1 MTILILG
8 IIVLI
13 GIHFVPAFPD
23 LRDSLM
29 ARLGRNGYRALFS
42 VVSLLGLA
50 LVVWGF
56 AKAPVVQIWAPPVW
70 TRHLALLTRHL
81 ALLLMLPVFPLLF
94 AAYLP
99 GKIKAKVRH
108 PMLAAIKFWALA
120 HLIANGDLASII
132 LFGSFL
138 AYAVVDRILV
148 KRRGGA
154 ELVLAVS
161 EAEARRNDL
170 ISLGAG
176 LALYVAFLFWLHPLL
191 IGVSPLASG

>member
-13 GIHFVPAFPD
+13 GIHFVPAFAD

-70 TRHLALLTRHL
+70 TRHL

>member
-56 AKAPVVQIWAPPVW
+56 AKRLWCRSGRRQSGRG
-70 TRHLALLTRHL
+70 TLL
-81 ALLLMLPVFPLLF
+81 
-94 AAYLP
+94 YC
-99 GKIKAKVRH
+99 
-108 PMLAAIKFWALA
+108 
-120 HLIANGDLASII
+120 
-132 LFGSFL
+132 
-138 AYAVVDRILV
+138 
-148 KRRGGA
+148 
-154 ELVLAVS
+154 
-161 EAEARRNDL
+161 
-170 ISLGAG
+170 
-176 LALYVAFLFWLHPLL
+176 
-191 IGVSPLASG
+191 

>member
-70 TRHLALLTRHL
+70 TRHLALL
-81 ALLLMLPVFPLLF
+81 LMLPVFPLLL

-148 KRRGGA
+148 KRRGAA

-191 IGVSPLASG
+191 IGVSL

>member
-1 MTILILG
+1 
-8 IIVLI
+8 
-13 GIHFVPAFPD
+13 VPAFPD

-70 TRHLALLTRHL
+70 TRHL

>member
-8 IIVLI
+8 IVVLI
-13 GIHFVPAFPD
+13 GIHFVPAFPG

-29 ARLGRNGYRALFS
+29 ARLGTNGYRALFS

-56 AKAPVVQIWAPPVW
+56 AKAPVIQIWVPPLW
-70 TRHLALLTRHL
+70 TRHL

-138 AYAVVDRILV
+138 AYAVVDRILI

-154 ELVLAVS
+154 APVLAVS

-170 ISLGAG
+170 ISVGAG

>member
-1 MTILILG
+1 
-8 IIVLI
+8 V
-13 GIHFVPAFPD
+13 
-23 LRDSLM
+23 
-29 ARLGRNGYRALFS
+29 
-42 VVSLLGLA
+42 
-50 LVVWGF
+50 
-56 AKAPVVQIWAPPVW
+56 KAPVVQIWVPPDW
-70 TRHLALLTRHL
+70 TRHL
-81 ALLLMLPVFPLLF
+81 ALLLMLPVFPLLL

-108 PMLAAIKFWALA
+108 PMLVAIKFWALA

-154 ELVLAVS
+154 EPVLAVS

-176 LALYVAFLFWLHPLL
+176 LAIYVVFLLWLHTLL
-191 IGVSPLASG
+191 IGVSPLAPG

>member
-70 TRHLALLTRHL
+70 TRHLALL
-81 ALLLMLPVFPLLF
+81 LMLPVFPLLF
-94 AAYLP
+94 AAYMP
-99 GKIKAKVRH
+99 GRISRVVKH
-108 PMLAAIKFWALA
+108 PMLLATKLWATA
-120 HLIANGDLASII
+120 HLLANGTLADVL
-132 LFGSFL
+132 LFGGFL
-138 AYAVVDRILV
+138 AWAVADRISV
-148 KRRGGA
+148 KRRTA
-154 ELVLAVS
+154 
-161 EAEARRNDL
+161 AEAHVVPGAPPGPMNDL
-170 ISLGAG
+170 IAIVGG
-176 LALYVAFLFWLHPLL
+176 LAVYAVTLLWAHRWAF
-191 IGVSPLASG
+191 GVSPLP

>member
-13 GIHFVPAFPD
+13 GVHFVPAFPN

-29 ARLGRNGYRALFS
+29 GRLGKNGYRAMFS

-56 AKAPVVQIWAPPVW
+56 AKAPVVQVWSPPVW
-70 TRHLALLTRHL
+70 TRHL

-108 PMLAAIKFWALA
+108 PMLTAIKFWALA

-138 AYAVVDRILV
+138 AYAVVDRILL
-148 KRRGGA
+148 KRRSGA
-154 ELVLAVS
+154 EPVLAAS
-161 EAEARRNDL
+161 EAEARRNDM
-170 ISLGAG
+170 ISIGAG

>member
-1 MTILILG
+1 M
-8 IIVLI
+8 
-13 GIHFVPAFPD
+13 PAFAD

-70 TRHLALLTRHL
+70 TRHL

-161 EAEARRNDL
+161 EADARRNDL

>member
-13 GIHFVPAFPD
+13 GIHFLPALPE
-23 LRDSLM
+23 LRDSVM
-29 ARLGRNGYRALFS
+29 ARLGRNGYRTLFS
-42 VVSLLGLA
+42 VVSLLGLV
-50 LVVWGF
+50 LLVWGF
-56 AKAPVVQIWAPPVW
+56 AKAPVIQIWAPPLW
-70 TRHLALLTRHL
+70 TRHL

-138 AYAVVDRILV
+138 VYAVVDRILI
-148 KRRGGA
+148 KRRGGV
-154 ELVLAVS
+154 EPVLAAS

>member
-70 TRHLALLTRHL
+70 TRHL

-154 ELVLAVS
+154 EPVLAVS
-161 EAEARRNDL
+161 EADARRNDL

>member
-1 MTILILG
+1 MTLLVLG
-8 IIVLI
+8 IVVLV
-13 GIHFVPAFPD
+13 GIHFLPAFSE
-23 LRDSLM
+23 LRDGLI
-29 ARLGRNGYRALFS
+29 AQLGRNGYRALFS

-50 LVVWGF
+50 LVIWGF
-56 AKAPVVQIWAPPVW
+56 AKAPVVQIWAPPDW
-70 TRHLALLTRHL
+70 TRHL
-81 ALLLMLPVFPLLF
+81 ALLLMLPVFPLLL

-148 KRRGGA
+148 KRRGGT
-154 ELVLAVS
+154 EPVLAVS
-161 EAEARRNDL
+161 KAEARRNDL

-191 IGVSPLASG
+191 FGVSPLAPG

>member
-13 GIHFVPAFPD
+13 GIHFVPAFPEF
-23 LRDSLM
+23 RDRLM
-29 ARLGRNGYRALFS
+29 ARLGKNGYRALFS
-42 VVSLLGLA
+42 IVSTLGLA

-56 AKAPVVQIWAPPVW
+56 AKAPVVQIWYPSAW
-70 TRHLALLTRHL
+70 TRHL

-138 AYAVVDRILV
+138 AYAVLDRILL
-148 KRRGGA
+148 KRRAGA
-154 ELVLAVS
+154 EPVLAAS
-161 EAEARRNDL
+161 EAEGRRNDL
-170 ISLGAG
+170 ISIGAG

-191 IGVSPLASG
+191 IGVSPLATG

>member
-1 MTILILG
+1 MAVRRRVKEKRRLLPGAVHTGLRR
-8 IIVLI
+8 IVLGTYGLVI
-13 GIHFVPAFPD
+13 VAAAAAAWA
-23 LRDSLM
+23 SLVTW
-29 ARLGRNGYRALFS
+29 S
-42 VVSLLGLA
+42 VHDPSLNNATRIAPKNLLGNWGA
-50 LVVWGF
+50 VVADLSFQSIG
-56 AKAPVVQIWAPPVW
+56 
-70 TRHLALLTRHL
+70 
-81 ALLLMLPVFPLLF
+81 
-94 AAYLP
+94 
-99 GKIKAKVRH
+99 
-108 PMLAAIKFWALA
+108 
-120 HLIANGDLASII
+120 LASII

>member
-8 IIVLI
+8 ILVLI

-42 VVSLLGLA
+42 VVSLLGIA

-70 TRHLALLTRHL
+70 TRHLALL
-81 ALLLMLPVFPLLF
+81 LMLPVFPLLL

>member
-70 TRHLALLTRHL
+70 TRHL

-154 ELVLAVS
+154 ELVLAAS
-161 EAEARRNDL
+161 EAKARRNDL

>member
-23 LRDSLM
+23 MRDRLM
-29 ARLGRNGYRALFS
+29 ARLGKSGYRALFS

-56 AKAPVVQIWAPPVW
+56 AKAPVIQIWAPPVW
-70 TRHLALLTRHL
+70 TRYL

-94 AAYLP
+94 AAYFP
-99 GKIKAKVRH
+99 GKIKAKMRH

-138 AYAVVDRILV
+138 AYAVVDRILL

-154 ELVLAVS
+154 VPVLAVS

>member
-1 MTILILG
+1 MTLLILG

-13 GIHFVPAFPD
+13 GIHFLPAFPEI
-23 LRDSLM
+23 RDGLM
-29 ARLGRNGYRALFS
+29 ARLGKNGYRALFS
-42 VVSLLGLA
+42 IVSTLGLV
-50 LVVWGF
+50 LVIWGF
-56 AKAPVVQIWAPPVW
+56 AKAPVVQIWSPPVW
-70 TRHLALLTRHL
+70 TRHL

-108 PMLAAIKFWALA
+108 PMLAAIKFWALS

-148 KRRGGA
+148 KRRPGA
-154 ELVLAVS
+154 EPVLAAS
-161 EAEARRNDL
+161 DQEARRNDM
-170 ISLGAG
+170 ISIGAG

-191 IGVSPLASG
+191 FGVSPLASG

>member
-1 MTILILG
+1 MTILVLG
-8 IIVLI
+8 ILI
-13 GIHFVPAFPD
+13 LVGIHFLPAFSD
-23 LRDSLM
+23 VRD
-29 ARLGRNGYRALFS
+29 RLIDRFGKNGYRALFS
-42 VVSLLGLA
+42 IVSTIGLV
-50 LVVWGF
+50 LVIWGF
-56 AKAPVVQIWAPPVW
+56 ANAPVIQIWMPPDW
-70 TRHLALLTRHL
+70 TRHL
-81 ALLLMLPVFPLLF
+81 ALLLMLPVFPLLL

-99 GKIKAKVRH
+99 GRIKATVRH

-154 ELVLAVS
+154 EPVLAVS

-176 LALYVAFLFWLHPLL
+176 LAIYVVFLLWLHTLL
-191 IGVSPLASG
+191 IGVSPLAPG

>member
-70 TRHLALLTRHL
+70 TRHL

-161 EAEARRNDL
+161 EADARRNDL

>member
-23 LRDSLM
+23 LRDRLM
-29 ARLGRNGYRALFS
+29 ARLSRNGYRALFS

-70 TRHLALLTRHL
+70 TRHL

>member
-8 IIVLI
+8 IIILI
-13 GIHFVPAFPD
+13 GIHFLPAFRD

-29 ARLGRNGYRALFS
+29 ARLGQNGYRALFS

-56 AKAPVVQIWAPPVW
+56 AKAPVIQIWAPPLW
-70 TRHLALLTRHL
+70 TRHL

-138 AYAVVDRILV
+138 AYAVVDRILL

-154 ELVLAVS
+154 EPVLAVS
-161 EAEARRNDL
+161 EALARRNDL

>member
-70 TRHLALLTRHL
+70 TRHLALL
-81 ALLLMLPVFPLLF
+81 LMLPVFPLLL

>member
-1 MTILILG
+1 MTILIVG
-8 IIVLI
+8 IIILN
-13 GIHFVPAFPD
+13 GINFVPAFAD

-29 ARLGRNGYRALFS
+29 ARLGRHGYRALFS

-70 TRHLALLTRHL
+70 TRHLALL
-81 ALLLMLPVFPLLF
+81 LMLPVFPLLF
-94 AAYLP
+94 AAYLQ

>member
-70 TRHLALLTRHL
+70 TRHL

-154 ELVLAVS
+154 EPVLAVS

>member
-8 IIVLI
+8 IVVLI
-13 GIHFVPAFPD
+13 GIHFVPSFPD
-23 LRDSLM
+23 LRDNLM
-29 ARLGRNGYRALFS
+29 ARLGKNGYRAMFS

-50 LVVWGF
+50 LVIWGF
-56 AKAPVVQIWAPPVW
+56 AKAPVIQIWAPPGW
-70 TRHLALLTRHL
+70 TRYL
-81 ALLLMLPVFPLLF
+81 ALLLMLPVFPLLV

-138 AYAVVDRILV
+138 AYAVVDRILI
-148 KRRGGA
+148 KRRGEA
-154 ELVLAVS
+154 APVLAVS

>member
-1 MTILILG
+1 MLILILG
-8 IIVLI
+8 IVVLV
-13 GIHFVPAFPD
+13 GIHFLPAFPEA
-23 LRDSLM
+23 RDGLM
-29 ARLGRNGYRALFS
+29 ERLGRNGYRSLFS
-42 VVSLLGLA
+42 IVSLLGLV
-50 LVVWGF
+50 LVIWGF
-56 AKAPVVQIWAPPVW
+56 AQAPVIQIWAPPVW
-70 TRHLALLTRHL
+70 TRHL

-138 AYAVVDRILV
+138 AYAVVDRILL
-148 KRRGGA
+148 KRRPGA
-154 ELVLAVS
+154 EPVLAVS
-161 EAEARRNDL
+161 PEQARRNDL
-170 ISLGAG
+170 ISIGAG

>member
-1 MTILILG
+1 
-8 IIVLI
+8 
-13 GIHFVPAFPD
+13 
-23 LRDSLM
+23 M
-29 ARLGRNGYRALFS
+29 ARLGKNGYRALFS
-42 VVSLLGLA
+42 VVSTLGLA

-56 AKAPVVQIWAPPVW
+56 AKAPVVQIWYPPVW
-70 TRHLALLTRHL
+70 TRHL

-138 AYAVVDRILV
+138 AYAVARPYSAQAAG
-148 KRRGGA
+148 RRA
-154 ELVLAVS
+154 SRSWRFPRPRLA
-161 EAEARRNDL
+161 AMT
-170 ISLGAG
+170 
-176 LALYVAFLFWLHPLL
+176 
-191 IGVSPLASG
+191 

>member
-70 TRHLALLTRHL
+70 TRHL

-176 LALYVAFLFWLHPLL
+176 LALYVAFLFWLHSLL
-191 IGVSPLASG
+191 IGVSPLASR

>member
-13 GIHFVPAFPD
+13 GIHFVPAFAD

-70 TRHLALLTRHL
+70 TRHLALL
-81 ALLLMLPVFPLLF
+81 LMLPVFPLLL

-154 ELVLAVS
+154 ELVLAAS
-161 EAEARRNDL
+161 EAKARRNDL

>member
-70 TRHLALLTRHL
+70 TRHLALL
-81 ALLLMLPVFPLLF
+81 LMLPVFPLLL

-161 EAEARRNDL
+161 EADARRNDL

>member
-50 LVVWGF
+50 LVVWGC

-70 TRHLALLTRHL
+70 TRHL

>member
-1 MTILILG
+1 
-8 IIVLI
+8 
-13 GIHFVPAFPD
+13 
-23 LRDSLM
+23 
-29 ARLGRNGYRALFS
+29 
-42 VVSLLGLA
+42 
-50 LVVWGF
+50 
-56 AKAPVVQIWAPPVW
+56 
-70 TRHLALLTRHL
+70 
-81 ALLLMLPVFPLLF
+81 MLPVFPLLF

-138 AYAVVDRILV
+138 AYAVLDRILL
-148 KRRGGA
+148 KRRAGG
-154 ELVLAVS
+154 EPVLAAS

-170 ISLGAG
+170 ISIGAG

-191 IGVSPLASG
+191 IGVSPLATG